1 MHNFN
6 NIEGAV
12 IMGNIIPFDQ
22 ITSGKHFNGERL
34 RIARTWRGYSAIEL
48 AEKIGVNRQTIS
60 MYENG
65 KLDNPEFST
74 IQKFSETLE
83 FPVKF
88 FLEDIKIDVEKSATY
103 FRSLMTTNKKYRIEQ
118 EDKIKFIAVI
128 YNMMNEYL
136 DFESLNLP
144 QIPRN
149 TSPQKAAEIL
159 RDYWKIGNKPIDDIV
174 YLVESNGLI
183 VTVFATST
191 GDVDAFSHKIVC
203 GEKETYLIGYSQN
216 KRMAARIHFDIA
228 HELGHISL
236 HNWNEDLE
244 NIDKED
250 FKDIEQEAH
259 SFASAFLLP
268 EKEFSDDVRPY
279 ATNLAYY
286 AELKKRW
293 KVSIA
298 AMIRRAK
305 DLGIISNDDY
315 SKLMRNMQKQGIR
328 KVEPLD
334 NELRTAE
341 PSLLRQAIKILFQ
354 ENVFT
359 PSEFLEELS
368 TEYGLTIYPNDI
380 ESILSLKEGTFNEEK
395 QTKVSISVKPRE

>member
-159 RDYWKIGNKPIDDIV
+159 RDYWKTGNKPIDDIV

-183 VTVFATST
+183 VTDFATST

-228 HELGHISL
+228 HELGHILL

-259 SFASAFLLP
+259 SFASAFLLS

-279 ATNLAYY
+279 AANLAYY

-315 SKLMRNMQKQGIR
+315 SKLIRNMQKQGIR